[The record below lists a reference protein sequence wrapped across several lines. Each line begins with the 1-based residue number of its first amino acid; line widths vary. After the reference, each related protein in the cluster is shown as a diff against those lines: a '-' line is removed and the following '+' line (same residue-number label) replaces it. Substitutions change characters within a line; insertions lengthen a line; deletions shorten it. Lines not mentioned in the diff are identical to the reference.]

1 MKDFLENV
9 KTLIPLIAGII
20 ALAGFYYTTQHR
32 LDVLE
37 DDVATISQQVKRLT
51 KKSPRANKIKRK

>member
-1 MKDFLENV
+1 MNINHG
-9 KTLIPLIAGII
+9 TLVTII
-20 ALAGFYYTTQHR
+20 TAAAILGGFYYTTQHR

-37 DDVATISQQVKRLT
+37 DDVAAISQQVKRLT